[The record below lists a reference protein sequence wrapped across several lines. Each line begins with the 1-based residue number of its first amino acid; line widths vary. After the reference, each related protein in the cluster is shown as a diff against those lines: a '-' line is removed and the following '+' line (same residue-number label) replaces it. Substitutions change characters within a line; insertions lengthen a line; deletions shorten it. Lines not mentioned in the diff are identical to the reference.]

1 MWETLEE
8 FVDWYKAEGFPMR
21 PPFEEKVYNTD
32 ISMSY
37 VLYREGRY
45 QAELYLVKPNTES
58 PEHSHPGVENMIMVL
73 GGDVHFSE
81 NKKYI
86 DLSEHYDGPAENGT
100 NKLFGMC
107 SSKLT
112 DQGTHALFAGDK
124 GGAFISFEKW
134 PEDVEPCS
142 VTIRWEGDPV
152 DPEHGKIINTEDS

>member
-58 PEHSHPGVENMIMVL
+58 PEHSHPGIENMIMVDCIAL
-73 GGDVHFSE
+73 YPLEKMENHIQNLKDVHTKS
-81 NKKYI
+81 
-86 DLSEHYDGPAENGT
+86 
-100 NKLFGMC
+100 
-107 SSKLT
+107 
-112 DQGTHALFAGDK
+112 Q
-124 GGAFISFEKW
+124 
-134 PEDVEPCS
+134 V
-142 VTIRWEGDPV
+142 R
-152 DPEHGKIINTEDS
+152 